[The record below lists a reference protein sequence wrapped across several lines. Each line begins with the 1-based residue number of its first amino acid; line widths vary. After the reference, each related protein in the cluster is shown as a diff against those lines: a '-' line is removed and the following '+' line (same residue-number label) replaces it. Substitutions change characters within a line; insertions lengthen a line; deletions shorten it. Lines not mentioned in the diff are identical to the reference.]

1 MTAETRKVVILD
13 DDLLHLMST
22 SDVLEKAGYKVVSM
36 SAPHGCIA
44 KLDYE
49 HPDVFLVNI
58 AMPRLAVD
66 DLLDTLMESDDYRDL
81 IVVVHSGIEA
91 ELQEQCCLNKDLHG
105 YYSKELSLDDLPAF
119 IDRFF

>member
-1 MTAETRKVVILD
+1 MAAESRKIVILD

-22 SDVLEKAGYKVVSM
+22 SDVLEKAGYEVVSM

-49 HPDVFLVNI
+49 NPDVFLVNI

-66 DLLDTLMESDDYRDL
+66 DLLDTLSESDDYHDL
-81 IVVVHSGIEA
+81 IVVVYSGIEA

-105 YYSKELSLDDLPAF
+105 YYSKELEIEGLPSF